1 VSRTSTGSLSPPDPD
16 ASGLPAVP
24 TTAAEVRATLAR
36 LEIRPS
42 RGMGQSFLTDPFV
55 ADAEAA
61 LVDLPSGHSIVEI
74 GGGLGQLTAALLRR
88 RLGPLTVI
96 ERDARL
102 ARFLRRT
109 FGERITVVEGDALE
123 VTLPPAAA
131 AVGNLPFSV
140 ATPILLR
147 LFAARVPRVVF
158 LVQDE
163 VARRLAAGPGSKEY
177 GRLSIISRLY
187 GTVELFRT
195 IPPSA
200 FSPVPEVTS
209 RIGVHVAR
217 PDELPVPSVPAF
229 EETVRLLFSS
239 RRKQLRNLIPRLGNF
254 QKQWI
259 DACKGGKPAGSN
271 FDWAG
276 PLTEVV
282 LLGNIALRS
291 QLREEL
297 TTKKLLWD
305 GANLRFRNSDEAN
318 KCLRCEYREGWTL

>member
-1 VSRTSTGSLSPPDPD
+1 VRDSVPHSKAYTGSSSPPDPD
-16 ASGLPAVP
+16 PSRLPAVP

-61 LVDLPSGHSIVEI
+61 LVDLPSGHPIVEI
-74 GGGLGQLTAALLRR
+74 GAGLGQLTAALLRR
-88 RLGPLTVI
+88 HLGPLTVI
-96 ERDARL
+96 ERDGRL
-102 ARFLRRT
+102 ARLLRRT

-123 VTLPPAAA
+123 VPLPAAAA

-217 PDELPVPSVPAF
+217 PEELPVPSVPAF

-239 RRKQLRNLIPRLGNF
+239 RRKQLRNLIPRVVRPE
-254 QKQWI
+254 
-259 DACKGGKPAGSN
+259 AVAARAAESAGWPP
-271 FDWAG
+271 DWPSLRPESLPPEAYFA
-276 PLTEVV
+276 LARV
-282 LLGNIALRS
+282 LAAR
-291 QLREEL
+291 
-297 TTKKLLWD
+297 
-305 GANLRFRNSDEAN
+305 A
-318 KCLRCEYREGWTL
+318 